1 MNIVKCLS
9 ENKVLAINLKKNI
22 SSLIVKVK
30 VKILLF
36 DEKENFQQ
44 LLCPSLFPLCTM
56 VSKSRDIDYF
66 NSMVN
71 KGKLQ
76 TFKPYNLYLS

>member
-1 MNIVKCLS
+1 M
-9 ENKVLAINLKKNI
+9 
-22 SSLIVKVK
+22 
-30 VKILLF
+30 LF
-36 DEKENFQQ
+36 DERENCFNNNCAPVYFRSAQ
-44 LLCPSLFPLCTM
+44 M

-76 TFKPYNLYLS
+76 TFKTTQSFPSFDLFNPLENISFLTQDH